1 MTIKEILKYIREMH
15 VIDIFNLI
23 LLFMGILGMIFIW
36 CAFSIERGGGNV

>member
-23 LLFMGILGMIFIW
+23 LLFMGILVMIFIW
-36 CAFSIERGGGNV
+36 FAFSIEMGGGNV